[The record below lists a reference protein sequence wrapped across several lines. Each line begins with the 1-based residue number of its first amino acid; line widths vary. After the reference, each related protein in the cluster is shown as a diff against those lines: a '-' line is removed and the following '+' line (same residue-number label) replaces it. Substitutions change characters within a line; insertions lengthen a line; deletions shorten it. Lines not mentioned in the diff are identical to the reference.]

1 MNPPDLRPIHYE
13 EVQPVLKG
21 NRLAVY
27 SALQQHGP
35 MTGSELAL
43 AMNWPP
49 TSVLP
54 RLCELYKQGWAQA
67 TGIRR
72 GSPKRHVFLAVGKT
86 VQLELI
92 AS

>member
-1 MNPPDLRPIHYE
+1 MNPADLRPIHYE
-13 EVQPVLKG
+13 EVQPSLKG

-27 SALQQHGP
+27 HALQQFGP

-43 AMNWPP
+43 AMKWPP

-72 GSPKRHVFLAVGKT
+72 GGRHVFLAVGKA

-92 AS
+92 SA

>member
-1 MNPPDLRPIHYE
+1 MNPTDLRPIGYE
-13 EVQPVLKG
+13 EVQPSLKG
-21 NRLAVY
+21 NRLEVFR
-27 SALQQHGP
+27 ALQQHGP
-35 MTGSELAL
+35 ATGSELAL

-54 RLCELYKQGWAQA
+54 RVSELYKQGWAQA

-72 GSPKRHVFLAVGKT
+72 GGRHVFLAVGKT

-92 AS
+92 SV